1 MIAVNSF
8 HLAPSVAA
16 KHVLRGVLAALLVS
30 VSSAALAQ
38 VQVKEA
44 PAAQRRAADP
54 KAAAVKPPEAKAPP
68 VASPALPAK
77 TASGDIVARAGDNAL
92 TRAEIRTFV
101 STLSSKEQAA
111 LASDPALFSQ
121 TLRIMLA
128 NQLVLK
134 EALAKKWEEQPQIA
148 AQLKRARDTA
158 IVESYLQS
166 ISTPPAGYPSEADL
180 AQAYEANKAAFALP
194 RRFQVAQ
201 IFISQ
206 GDGANKDAQD
216 KAAKKLADVQARLK
230 APDADFAEIARS
242 QSDERA
248 SGARGGEIG
257 WLAEA
262 QMKPEIRAQV
272 VALSKGAVSAPV
284 KAEGGWHIL
293 KVLDL
298 KEAGIGTLDE
308 VRDALTMRLRAQ
320 SAEAARRSHLAKLL
334 EQSPP
339 TINELALSN
348 VLEQPKQ

>member
-1 MIAVNSF
+1 MTAVNPF
-8 HLAPSVAA
+8 HSTRPVAA
-16 KHVLRGVLAALLVS
+16 DYVLRGLVTALLLS
-30 VSSAALAQ
+30 ISSAALAQ
-38 VQVKEA
+38 AQK
-44 PAAQRRAADP
+44 AAEP
-54 KAAAVKPPEAKAPP
+54 TKAAAVKPAETKAATAAVPTR
-68 VASPALPAK
+68 
-77 TASGDIVARAGDNAL
+77 TASGDVVARAGDNEL
-92 TRAEIRTFV
+92 TRDEVRTFV
-101 STLSSKEQAA
+101 STLSPNEQAA

-134 EALAKKWEEQPQIA
+134 EALANKWDEQPQVA
-148 AQLKRARDTA
+148 AQLQRVRDTA
-158 IVESYLQS
+158 VVESYLQS
-166 ISTPPAGYPSEADL
+166 ISAPPSDFPSADDL
-180 AQAYEANKAAFALP
+180 AQAYEANKAALAVP
-194 RRFQVAQ
+194 RTFQVAQ

-206 GDGANKDAQD
+206 GDGTDKDAQD

-230 APDADFAEIARS
+230 APDANFAEIARS

-272 VALSKGAVSAPV
+272 VALAKGAVSAPV

-293 KVLDL
+293 KVLDI
-298 KEAGIGTLDE
+298 KEAGTRTLEEVKDE
-308 VRDALTMRLRAQ
+308 LTMRLRAQ
-320 SAEAARRSHLAKLL
+320 RAEAARRAHLAKLL

-348 VLEQPKQ
+348 VLEQQKQ